1 MKNKL
6 ILIYRKYEEIFR
18 YLIVGVLTTIVS
30 LGSYYICVLT
40 FLDPNN
46 PIELQI
52 ANILSWITCV
62 TFAYFAN
69 RSFVFKS
76 KNENKVKELASFY
89 TSRITTLLMD
99 AGVMFIFVTWL
110 GFNDKIIKLLVQV
123 IVTIANYIFSK
134 IFVFK
139 KEKK

>member
-76 KNENKVKELASFY
+76 KNENKVKEIASFY
-89 TSRITTLLMD
+89 TSRVTTLLMD
-99 AGVMFIFVTWL
+99 AGIMFIFVTWL

>member
-99 AGVMFIFVTWL
+99 AGIMFIFVTWL